1 MDKFRFL
8 DTPIDGVKVI
18 EPQVYQDARG
28 YFSECYNEAHFR
40 DAGIDFCCKQQ
51 NESASVRGVLR
62 GLHFQVHFPQ
72 AKLVRALMGEVFDVA
87 VDIRRGS
94 ETFGRWFG
102 VRLSADNRRMLYLP
116 RGMAHGFLV
125 MSEKAVFSYLCDEF
139 YHPEDEGGIRYD
151 DPAIG
156 IEWPVDDD
164 MQMPAVARSVCLPDD
179 FFK

>member
-1 MDKFRFL
+1 MDRFRFV
-8 DTPIDGVKVI
+8 DTPVDGVKLV
-18 EPQVYQDARG
+18 EPQVFTDARG
-28 YFSECYNEAHFR
+28 YFTECYNEAHFR
-40 DAGIDFCCKQQ
+40 AAGIDFRCKQQ

-72 AKLVRALMGEVFDVA
+72 AKLVRVLMGEVFDVA

-102 VRLSADNRRMLYLP
+102 ARLSADNRRMLYLP
-116 RGMAHGFLV
+116 RGMAHGYLV
-125 MSEKAVFSYLCDEF
+125 MSERAVFSYLCDEF

-156 IEWPVDDD
+156 VEWPELGMDYILSDKD
-164 MQMPAVARSVCLPDD
+164 RARGGLENL
-179 FFK
+179 